1 MVAAVTLESSQ
12 DFVTTVNAAV
22 APEVQG
28 SNAFVAALV
37 SYPADFVDTSSAR
50 MTVIASGNEF
60 VDTSQAYVTALARG
74 SVSDP
79 KVRAWTFTLDG
90 HDFYILRLG
99 NEETLVYDLTSEQ
112 WYSWGTGDNSLW
124 QAYTGI
130 NWTGGNRF
138 SSVAGSNVTVGA
150 DSNGTIWFLDP
161 DSDMDEGLFVE
172 NAPTP
177 FLRRV
182 TGQVLSKGYGRYRV
196 NQVQL
201 LGSIGSLSNDTLDTV
216 TLSYSDDRGNSYV
229 PAGTITLAGT
239 DYAARANWRSLGS
252 FSQPGRL
259 FRVED
264 YGALRRVDSLTMETD
279 MGDGS

>member
-1 MVAAVTLESSQ
+1 MVAAVTIESSQ
-12 DFVTTVNAAV
+12 DYVTSVDKSI
-22 APEVQG
+22 APEVRVPQ
-28 SNAFVAALV
+28 AFVAALAQ
-37 SYPADFVDTSSAR
+37 YPADFIDNSEAMV
-50 MTVIASGNEF
+50 TVIGTGNEF
-60 VDTSQAYVTALARG
+60 VDMSQAYVTALVRG

-99 NEETLVYDLTSEQ
+99 NDETLVYDLSSEQ
-112 WYSWGTGDNSLW
+112 WYTWGSESNALW
-124 QAYTGI
+124 GAYTGI
-130 NWTGGNRF
+130 NWTGGSRF
-138 SSVAGSNVTVGA
+138 SAVAGSNVTIGSDA
-150 DSNGTIWFLDP
+150 NGTIWFLNP
-161 DSDMDEGLFVE
+161 DSDMDEGLFDETDPV
-172 NAPTP
+172 P

-182 TGQVLSKGYGRYRV
+182 TGQVMSKGYGRQKV

-201 LGSIGSLSNDTLDTV
+201 LGSIGSLSNSTLNTV

-229 PAGTITLAGT
+229 AAGTITIGDT

-252 FSQPGRL
+252 FTQPGRL

-279 MGDGS
+279 GDGS

>member
-1 MVAAVTLESSQ
+1 MVAAVRVDSSQ
-12 DFVTTVNAAV
+12 DFVVALSAAV
-22 APEVQG
+22 APEVRVP
-28 SNAFVAALV
+28 NAFVAALV

-60 VDTSQAYVTALARG
+60 VDTSQVWISAIVRG

-99 NEETLVYDLTSEQ
+99 NEETIVYDLTSEQ
-112 WYSWGTGDNSLW
+112 WYSWGSGVSSLW
-124 QAYTGI
+124 SAYTGI

-138 SSVAGSNVTVGA
+138 SSVAGSNVTVGSDA
-150 DSNGTIWFLDP
+150 NGTIWFLDP
-161 DSDMDEGLFVE
+161 TSDMDEGLFEE
-172 NAPTP
+172 NLPSP

-182 TGQVLSKGYGRYRV
+182 TGQALSKGYGSQRV

-201 LGSIGSLSNDTLDTV
+201 LGSIGALSDETLNTV

-229 PAGTITLAGT
+229 DAGTITVPDT
-239 DYAARANWRSLGS
+239 EYEARVDWRSLGS
-252 FSQPGRL
+252 FRQPGRL

-264 YGALRRVDSLTMETD
+264 YGALRRVDSLTMTTD
-279 MGDGS
+279 TADGS